1 MRIRS
6 MAVLGLTVLG
16 ACSQTE
22 QATTPEAAKP
32 ATAVSASKDA
42 AAPATSEAAK
52 PATLDSTS
60 KDVGAPATTA
70 KGLALPSTAD
80 KVDYTLARNL
90 VMNLKEQGVEINQ
103 AALLRGIEDAVSGA
117 TPLCTDEEGRAAMAE
132 LRTEL
137 MNAQKAKDTAEAESN
152 KKAGDAFLAENK
164 TKEGVVAL
172 PSGVQY
178 KVLKEGTGKTPTAES
193 TVVTQYRGT
202 LIDGTE
208 FDSSYSR
215 NQPATFRVNEV
226 IKGWTEVL
234 QLMKEG
240 AQWQVVIPAEL
251 AYGPQRRGPK
261 IAPNSTLIFDLELL
275 EVK

>member
-6 MAVLGLTVLG
+6 MAVLGLTLLG
-16 ACSQTE
+16 ACSQSE
-22 QATTPEAAKP
+22 QASTPEPAQPATPVSASKDTGQASATEAAKP
-32 ATAVSASKDA
+32 AT
-42 AAPATSEAAK
+42 
-52 PATLDSTS
+52 DSTS
-60 KDVGAPATTA
+60 KEAPAPAATDESLT
-70 KGLALPSTAD
+70 LTST
-80 KVDYTLARNL
+80 VDRVNYTLARNL
-90 VMNLKEQGVEINQ
+90 VMNLKEQGVEINE
-103 AALLRGIEDAVSGA
+103 AALLRGIQDAISGA
-117 TPLCTDEEGRAAMAE
+117 TPLCTDEEGRAAMTE

-137 MNAQKAKDTAEAESN
+137 MNAQKTKDTAEAETN
-152 KKAGDAFLAENK
+152 KKAGDAFCAENK